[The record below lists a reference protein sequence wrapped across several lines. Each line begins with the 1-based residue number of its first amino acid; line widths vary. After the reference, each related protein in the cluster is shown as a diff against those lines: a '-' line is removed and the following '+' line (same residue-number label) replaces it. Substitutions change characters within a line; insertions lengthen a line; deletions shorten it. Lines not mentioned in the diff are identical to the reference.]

1 MTKPITPRKKALLP
15 RSPRKSARW
24 QRTRAALQ
32 AVKAKGK
39 QLVGLRDRGRA
50 AKATAVERAKAL
62 APVFDELA
70 DKSAREIARVLNE
83 RGIAT
88 PTPGKPWSTMTVIRA
103 RNRLASLEAYRGS
116 IDC

>member
-1 MTKPITPRKKALLP
+1 MTQPITPREEALRP
-15 RSPRKSARW
+15 YSPRKSARW
-24 QRTRAALQ
+24 QRIRAALQ

-103 RNRLASLEAYRGS
+103 RNRLASLEGLPW
-116 IDC
+116 ID